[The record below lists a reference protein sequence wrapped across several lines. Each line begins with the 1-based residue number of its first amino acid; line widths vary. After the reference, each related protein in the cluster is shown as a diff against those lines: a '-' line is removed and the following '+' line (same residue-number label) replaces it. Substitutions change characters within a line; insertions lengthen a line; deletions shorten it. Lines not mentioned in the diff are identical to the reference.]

1 MKITIELD
9 GVGDLFE
16 LKRLLSGLQPRRPD
30 GLLVSELGLDA
41 RTISVLK
48 AEGITEAKQLLGKTD
63 SDFLRIPSMGR
74 KSLNAIRDAL
84 RESGLEAV

>member
-16 LKRLLSGLQPRRPD
+16 LKRLLSGLKPRLPD

-41 RTISVLK
+41 RTVNVLK
-48 AEGITEAKQLLGKTD
+48 AEDITEARQLLGKTD
-63 SDFLRIPSMGR
+63 SDFLKIPNMGR
-74 KSLNAIRDAL
+74 RSLNAIRDAL
-84 RESGLEAV
+84 KANGLESV